1 MLKLSWKF
9 GEPKWNACWVIVL
22 TNSSGTN
29 YVPNEHEDID
39 KYGSFTN
46 TIPDNAM
53 LKLPCKFGESKWY
66 PYWVFLLT
74 SSSGTNYVLNEHEG
88 VDQYGSFSI
97 PSELVL
103 YQSHPESLVNQNEI
117 PVELSC

>member
-9 GEPKWNACWVIVL
+9 GE
-22 TNSSGTN
+22 
-29 YVPNEHEDID
+29 
-39 KYGSFTN
+39 
-46 TIPDNAM
+46 
-53 LKLPCKFGESKWY
+53 SKGY
-66 PYWVFLLT
+66 PYWVIVLT

-88 VDQYGSFSI
+88 VHQYASFSI